1 MPDTTKDESDMRIAL
16 ATRSLSRGGAQ
27 IQLVNLACDLR
38 RRGYNVSVVVLY
50 DRGALEAE
58 LRRQDVPVICLG
70 KESRWNVFG
79 ALFRYIS
86 VVRKQ
91 KFNVIYSYLPLE
103 NLLSLIVARSTGAAL
118 VWGLRCAS
126 VDTKQHGYASQL
138 LYWAQRRLISVP
150 DHVISNSRAQLEEMG
165 QKAGE
170 RISVIPNGIDVVRFK
185 PDPMARMAVR
195 RELGISDR
203 EKLVGCVARIDPM
216 KDHPTLLRAAA
227 LLGARRG
234 DVRFVIV
241 GSGDSLYSKS
251 LHRLGAELGLGAAV
265 SWLGERTDVE
275 RILNALD
282 VYASASVAEG
292 FSNALAEA
300 MACGII
306 PAVTDAGDNATLV
319 GDHGVIVPSRNPEQ
333 LADAMISALDRD
345 SPSAREA
352 RRSWIVRNF
361 GVERMVDASLRS
373 LTTAMSAHPNGY
385 RTST

>member
-1 MPDTTKDESDMRIAL
+1 MRIAL

-27 IQLVNLACDLR
+27 VQLVNLACDLR

-50 DRGALEAE
+50 DRGALEPE

-70 KESRWNVFG
+70 KESRWDVFG
-79 ALFRYIS
+79 ALFRYIA
-86 VVRKQ
+86 VVRRQ
-91 KFNVIYSYLPLE
+91 KFDVIYSFLPLE
-103 NLLSLIVARSTGAAL
+103 NLLSLIVARSTGTAL

-138 LYWAQRRLISVP
+138 LYWAQRRLIFAP
-150 DHVISNSRAQLEEMG
+150 NHVISNSRAQVEEMG
-165 QKAGE
+165 QQVG
-170 RISVIPNGIDVVRFK
+170 RRVTVIPNGIDFVRFK
-185 PDPMARMAVR
+185 PDPIVRMAVR

-227 LLGARRG
+227 LVNARRG

-241 GSGDSLYSKS
+241 GSGHAQYSESLY
-251 LHRLGAELGLGAAV
+251 RLAAELGLGAAV

-300 MACGII
+300 MAYGVI
-306 PAVTDAGDNATLV
+306 PAVTDAGDNAALV
-319 GDHGVIVPSRNPEQ
+319 GNHGVVVPPRSPER
-333 LADAMISALDRD
+333 LAAAIIAAVDRD
-345 SPSAREA
+345 TPSAREA

-361 GVERMVDASLRS
+361 GVERMVDASLQS
-373 LTTAMSAHPNGY
+373 LMTAVSAHPNGY

>member
-1 MPDTTKDESDMRIAL
+1 MRVAL

-27 IQLVNLACDLR
+27 VQLVNLACDLR

-70 KESRWNVFG
+70 KKGRWDVFG
-79 ALFRYIS
+79 ALFRYIA
-86 VVRKQ
+86 VVRRQ
-91 KFNVIYSYLPLE
+91 KFDVIYSFLPLE
-103 NLLSLIVARSTGAAL
+103 NLLSLIVARSTGTAL

-138 LYWAQRRLISVP
+138 LYWAQRRLIFAP

-165 QKAGE
+165 QQVGA
-170 RISVIPNGIDVVRFK
+170 RVTVIPNGIDFARFK
-185 PDPMARMAVR
+185 PDPLVRIAVR

-203 EKLVGCVARIDPM
+203 EKLVGCVARIDPN
-216 KDHPTLLRAAA
+216 KDHPTLLRAMA
-227 LLGARRG
+227 LVNARRG

-241 GSGDSLYSKS
+241 GSGDAQCRKSLY
-251 LHRLGAELGLGAAV
+251 RLAAELGLGGAV

-282 VYASASVAEG
+282 VFASASVAEG

-300 MACGII
+300 MACGVI
-306 PAVTDAGDNATLV
+306 PAVTGAGDNASLV
-319 GDHGVIVPSRNPEQ
+319 GDHGAVVPPRSAEQ
-333 LADAMISALDRD
+333 LADAIVAALAHDT
-345 SPSAREA
+345 PSAREA

-361 GVERMVDASLRS
+361 GVERMVDASLQS
-373 LTTAMSAHPNGY
+373 LMTAVSTHPNES
-385 RTST
+385 RTTT